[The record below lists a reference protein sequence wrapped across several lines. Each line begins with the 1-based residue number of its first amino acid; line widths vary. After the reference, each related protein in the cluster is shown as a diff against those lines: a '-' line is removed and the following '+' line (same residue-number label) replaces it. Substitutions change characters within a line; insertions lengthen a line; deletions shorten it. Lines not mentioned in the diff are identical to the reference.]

1 MKENLIK
8 LGKQAKRAF
17 DIPVTSKIKDKVL
30 QDYSNLIFK
39 NQLRII
45 RENKKDLKTA
55 KKKKLKENLIKRL

>member
-8 LGKQAKRAF
+8 LGKQAKKAF
-17 DIPVTSKIKDKVL
+17 NTPLTSKIKDKVL

-39 NQLRII
+39 NQLKII

-55 KKKKLKENLIKRL
+55 KKKKIKRKFN

>member
-8 LGKQAKRAF
+8 LGKQAKKAF
-17 DIPVTSKIKDKVL
+17 DTPVTSKIKDKVL

-39 NQLRII
+39 NQLKII

-55 KKKKLKENLIKRL
+55 KKKKIKRKFN

>member
-8 LGKQAKRAF
+8 LGKQAKKSF
-17 DIPVTSKIKDKVL
+17 DVPVTSKIKDKVL

-55 KKKKLKENLIKRL
+55 KKKKIKRKCD

>member
-8 LGKQAKRAF
+8 LGKQAKKAF
-17 DIPVTSKIKDKVL
+17 DAPVTSKIKDKVL

-45 RENKKDLKTA
+45 RENKKDIKTA
-55 KKKKLKENLIKRL
+55 KKKN